1 MVSLPPMGVNQN
13 PSPTQPSQVH
23 RRTARIDPM
32 SMAAVLFLLLLFTVS
47 AATCDSTDGLKRI
60 EGQVEQALGPP
71 FGLPESLTIR
81 DNNDRIW
88 EFSIEPTVTFT
99 TSHLLQH
106 KARFEK
112 VVVYYRE
119 TAEGLSAV
127 RLTD

>member
-1 MVSLPPMGVNQN
+1 
-13 PSPTQPSQVH
+13 
-23 RRTARIDPM
+23 M
-32 SMAAVLFLLLLFTVS
+32 SRFAVLLLLLLLFTLS
-47 AATCDSTDGLKRI
+47 AATCDNTDSLKRI

-71 FGLPESLTIR
+71 FGLPESLTVR

-88 EFSIEPTVTFT
+88 EVTIEPTVTFT

-112 VVVYYRE
+112 VVVYYRD
-119 TAEGLSAV
+119 TPTGLSAV

>member
-1 MVSLPPMGVNQN
+1 
-13 PSPTQPSQVH
+13 
-23 RRTARIDPM
+23 M
-32 SMAAVLFLLLLFTVS
+32 SRAALFLLLLLFIVS
-47 AATCDSTDGLKRI
+47 AATCDNTEGLKRI

-71 FGLPESLTIR
+71 FGLPESLTVR
-81 DNNDRIW
+81 DNGGRLW
-88 EFSIEPTVTFT
+88 EFAIEPTVTFT

-119 TAEGLSAV
+119 TPTGLSAV